1 MKTNRFERIRA
12 DHSRE
17 TAEDYVELVE
27 SLIAERGEAR
37 VVALAAGFGV
47 SQVTVSKTL
56 QRLQREHRV
65 AAGVLEQR
73 LQREGYVSFEK
84 YRSIFLTPKGQE
96 LASYA
101 RNRHD
106 IVYRFLRKLGVVA
119 DVAEADAEGIE
130 HHVSSE
136 TLAAMEQFLNSN
148 RNE

>member
-56 QRLQREHRV
+56 
-65 AAGVLEQR
+65 QR

>member
-12 DHSRE
+12 DNSRE

-56 QRLQREHRV
+56 
-65 AAGVLEQR
+65 QR